1 MEALVVEKAT
11 RVLEASPK
19 LPIFTLLVLSTKLGQ
34 IRTTCCRDQRRN
46 HHEAALEMQ
55 QSWYPSGCMI

>member
-19 LPIFTLLVLSTKLGQ
+19 LSLLSSSCRPSLDKSGPHAVEINEGIITRRRSKCNKVG
-34 IRTTCCRDQRRN
+34 IRL
-46 HHEAALEMQ
+46 AV
-55 QSWYPSGCMI
+55 